1 MASCPSRV
9 AELLPVV
16 IPAFDETRS
25 DREALLSATALDA
38 AEHIMIAPSVWQD
51 YGRDRQVS
59 MWRRLTSQPDPP
71 LDAIADPAT
80 EPLNLF
86 G

>member
-1 MASCPSRV
+1 M
-9 AELLPVV
+9 V
-16 IPAFDETRS
+16 IPAFDEARS

-38 AEHIMIAPSVWQD
+38 AELIMIAPSVWQA
-51 YGRDRQVS
+51 YGTGRQVS
-59 MWRRLTSQPDPP
+59 MWRRFTSQADSP
-71 LDAIADPAT
+71 LDAIADPVT